1 MSSGYWLVSGS
12 SAGRRRGDS
21 CQGQRGL
28 RRQGGCPRAPGPS
41 RPSGRRVRRA
51 RKTHPAEQ
59 PGPEASHPVPAAQHA
74 SARAA
79 GDQPPPSGK
88 PSGPTAGRGGGRP
101 AAGPGARH
109 GRHRAPR
116 PASPRRLTRTRRP
129 ARQQDSPSDSVLGAS
144 SQVCPAARAP
154 CVRVRCAGDG
164 QVRSAAE
171 VRTDS
176 PRTSFPGGRNRR
188 PQPAA
193 RSPAGRRRPR
203 TRESL
208 GPGSGSP
215 AGKGKT
221 TRVRGSAGAPRGEGA
236 AGRSGAGH
244 TRRPAR
250 GPWGRGGGV
259 GGGPK
264 ALALRR
270 SGALALAIGRQSPI
284 ARRRPRP
291 ERSLENLPPLGAVKY
306 RGSEPRNEGAAERRG
321 GGGRRWSQCEVSGS
335 DSPRLRGNT
344 NTCSVQGRLGLSA
357 RSAFSSRG
365 DRAEARTMRS
375 LPHLRPTLGP
385 STSVLCT
392 HVPVCTGN

>member
-1 MSSGYWLVSGS
+1 M
-12 SAGRRRGDS
+12 
-21 CQGQRGL
+21 
-28 RRQGGCPRAPGPS
+28 
-41 RPSGRRVRRA
+41 RRA

-116 PASPRRLTRTRRP
+116 PAPRV
-129 ARQQDSPSDSVLGAS
+129 PSAS
-144 SQVCPAARAP
+144 
-154 CVRVRCAGDG
+154 D
-164 QVRSAAE
+164 
-171 VRTDS
+171 TDS
-176 PRTSFPGGRNRR
+176 PAGPAAGLTVRQRARRLVPSVPGGTRPLRAGPMRGRR
-188 PQPAA
+188 AGPLRSRGAHGLPAHLLPGGPEPQAAA